1 VQAAAHPRL
10 GGGELEEEE
19 DDEQN
24 LEEMPTIA
32 DIQDERPQEVKI
44 LEEFKKSGRWK
55 TFLGRSAGGPG
66 LKRGQGPVG
75 VQEVRQMERP
85 RSWRSQDLEGGH
97 GSG

>member
-1 VQAAAHPRL
+1 MRASLYSLPVVQAAGHPRL
-10 GGGELEEEE
+10 GGEHEEEIE

-55 TFLGRSAGGPG
+55 TFLGRSTGGPG
-66 LKRGQGPVG
+66 LIKVPLNEVHIEGGQG
-75 VQEVRQMERP
+75 
-85 RSWRSQDLEGGH
+85 LGGRR
-97 GSG
+97 GL

>member
-1 VQAAAHPRL
+1 MQAAGHPRL
-10 GGGELEEEE
+10 GGGGEHEED

-32 DIQDERPQEVKI
+32 DIQDERPQEVRV

-66 LKRGQGPVG
+66 QIRGQ
-75 VQEVRQMERP
+75 
-85 RSWRSQDLEGGH
+85 WFL
-97 GSG
+97 

>member
-1 VQAAAHPRL
+1 LYSLPVVQAAAHPRL
-10 GGGELEEEE
+10 AGGAHEEEEEE

-32 DIQDERPQEVKI
+32 DIQDERPQEVRV

-66 LKRGQGPVG
+66 LIKVPLN
-75 VQEVRQMERP
+75 EVHI
-85 RSWRSQDLEGGH
+85 EGGRV
-97 GSG
+97 